1 MTLHFYIARKFTLYL
16 LGILGIFGAI
26 MALIG
31 MVEELRDFDLGQ
43 IGVGGALHLALLKV
57 PGDLYTILPMVTV
70 MATVALFL
78 ALARSSELVVARASG
93 RSAMRSLVAPVAV
106 ALVYGVIAVAIF
118 NPIIA
123 ATSREYDSVSS
134 GYKGQE
140 ASLLSVS
147 SEGLW
152 LRQGSISGQT
162 VIRAARADARATRFY
177 DVTFLAFDAE
187 GNPAWRIEAEEARLR
202 PQGWDIR
209 NAKRWSF
216 GDGIDNPEA
225 RAVVSPQLVLPS
237 DLTLARI
244 RDSFA
249 RPAEVA
255 IWDLPT
261 FISGLER
268 AGFSALPQRVWFQME
283 LAMPAVMAAMVLL
296 GAAFTMRHVRFGRTG
311 TMVMMALGLGLGL
324 FFLRNFAQVLGENG
338 QIPVALAAWSPPIAG
353 ILLSLGLLLHLE
365 DG

>member
-16 LGILGIFGAI
+16 LAILGIFGAI
-26 MALIG
+26 MVLID
-31 MVEELRDFDLGQ
+31 MVEELRDFDTGTLG
-43 IGVGGALHLALLKV
+43 IGGALHLSLLKV
-57 PGDLYTILPMVTV
+57 PGDLYTILPLIAV

-93 RSAMRSLVAPVAV
+93 RSALRSLTAPVVV

-123 ATSREYDSVSS
+123 ATSRQYDSVSS
-134 GYKGQE
+134 RHKGRE
-140 ASLLSVS
+140 ASVLSVS

-152 LRQGSISGQT
+152 LRQGSLSGQT
-162 VIRAARADARATRFY
+162 VIRAARADAQATRFY
-177 DVTFLAFDAE
+177 DVTFLSLDAK
-187 GNPAWRIEAEEARLR
+187 GAPVWRIEAAEARLR

-209 NAKRWSF
+209 DAKRWGF
-216 GDGIDNPEA
+216 GPEIDNPEA
-225 RAVVSPQLVLPS
+225 RAAVSPQLVLPS
-237 DLTLARI
+237 DLTLENI

-249 RPAEVA
+249 RPAAVA
-255 IWDLPT
+255 IWDLPA
-261 FISGLER
+261 FIAGLDR

-283 LAMPAVMAAMVLL
+283 LAMPLVMAAMVLL

-311 TMVMMALGLGLGL
+311 MMAMLALGLGLGL

-338 QIPVALAAWSPPIAG
+338 QIPVALAAWSPPLAG